1 MRDLSLHLMD
11 IVQNSLTA
19 NASKIDIMISVLNE
33 REDLRVCITD
43 NGRGMDE
50 EFLKK
55 VIDPF
60 TTTRTTRRV
69 GLGIPLFK
77 FSAERCGGTFNISS
91 KKGSGTIVEATF
103 KVNNIDRPP
112 LGSITDTIIS
122 ILIGNEGIGLDLI
135 LECGSNHF
143 SFRTDEVTNLLGG
156 VSISEYEVLEWIRG
170 YLEEGIKVIFGGVL
184 NEVSS

>member
-19 NASKIDIMISVLNE
+19 NASIIDIMISIINDY
-33 REDLRVCITD
+33 EDLRICIAD
-43 NGRGMDE
+43 NGIGMDE

-77 FSAERCGGTFNISS
+77 FSAERCGGYFNISS
-91 KKGSGTIVEATF
+91 RKGSGTIVEATF

-112 LGSITDTIIS
+112 LGSITDTVIG
-122 ILIGNEGIGLDLI
+122 ILVANEGIRLNLI
-135 LECGSNHF
+135 LECASKHF
-143 SFRTDEVTNLLGG
+143 DFRTDEVANLLGE
-156 VSISEYEVLEWIRG
+156 VSISEYEVLEWIKG

-184 NEVSS
+184 NEVDS